1 LYDLAGD
8 LDILLP
14 RHEYEY
20 IPRGKGKV
28 YLENLLHSAVHIVI
42 AGRLGVECLNWESTT
57 GDREA
62 GSTSIELGKLQNC

>member
-8 LDILLP
+8 FDILLP

-42 AGRLGVECLNWESTT
+42 AG
-57 GDREA
+57 
-62 GSTSIELGKLQNC
+62 